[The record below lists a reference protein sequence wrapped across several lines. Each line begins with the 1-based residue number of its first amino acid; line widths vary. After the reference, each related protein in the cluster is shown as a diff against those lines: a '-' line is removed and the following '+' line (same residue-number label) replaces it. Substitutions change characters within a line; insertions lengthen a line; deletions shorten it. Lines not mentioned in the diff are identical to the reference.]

1 MKAILLA
8 GGQGTRAR
16 PFTDYIPKSMIPIE
30 GKPVIDH
37 VVRYL
42 ARSSVVEEIFIVCEF
57 DILGK
62 QIINYFEGKD
72 SIIPKKIL
80 FVEDHK
86 NGTAGALLR
95 TEEFLRDGDEP
106 FLVWFADNLCALD
119 VKGLFRYYYT
129 LTAQAVR
136 SKKTII
142 GIIVTRKHRYEET
155 GRVTIDSSNHDRV
168 QAFIEKPI
176 ASLESPEALGIYL
189 FSDRIFQYLHQ
200 QELNIR
206 DEKKKSFNLSH
217 DVLAHIPSA
226 GGNLFSFSLDTEIEW
241 IDIESPIYADRNKEI
256 INRIIDQMRIAY
268 P

>member
-37 VVRYL
+37 VVRFL
-42 ARSSVVEEIFIVCEF
+42 ARSSVVDEIFIVCEF
-57 DILGK
+57 DVLGK

-72 SIIPKKIL
+72 NLIPKKIL
-80 FVEDHK
+80 FIEDHK
-86 NGTAGALLR
+86 YGTAGALLR
-95 TEEFLRDGDEP
+95 AEESLRDGDEP

-119 VKGLFRYYYT
+119 VKDLIRHYYT
-129 LTAQAVR
+129 LTAQVVN
-136 SKKTII
+136 SKKTIT
-142 GIIVTRKHRYEET
+142 GIIVTRKYRYEET
-155 GRVTIDSSNHDRV
+155 GRVTIDSNNNDRV

-189 FSDRIFQYLHQ
+189 FSNRIFQYLHQ
-200 QELNIR
+200 QELNVR
-206 DEKKKSFNLSH
+206 DEKKSFNLSH
-217 DVLAHIPSA
+217 DILANIPSA
-226 GGNLFSFSLDTEIEW
+226 GGNLYSYSLDTKIEW
-241 IDIESPIYADRNKEI
+241 IDIESPVYADRNKEI
-256 INRIIDQMRIAY
+256 INTIIDQMRIAY

>member
-42 ARSSVVEEIFIVCEF
+42 ARSSVVDEILIVCEF
-57 DILGK
+57 DVLGK

-72 SIIPKKIL
+72 NLIPKKFL
-80 FVEDHK
+80 FIEDRR

-95 TEEFLRDGDEP
+95 TEESLGDSDEP

-119 VKGLFRYYYT
+119 VEDLIRHYYT
-129 LTAQAVR
+129 LTAQAAN
-136 SKKTII
+136 SKKII
-142 GIIVTRKHRYEET
+142 TGIIVTRKHRYEET
-155 GRVTIDSSNHDRV
+155 GRVTIDSNNNDRV
-168 QAFIEKPI
+168 RAFIEKPI

-189 FSDRIFQYLHQ
+189 FSNRIFQYLHQ
-200 QELNIR
+200 KELNIR

-217 DVLAHIPSA
+217 DILAHIPSA
-226 GGNLFSFSLDTEIEW
+226 GGNLFSYSLDTEIEW
-241 IDIESPIYADRNKEI
+241 IDIESPVYADRNKEI
-256 INRIIDQMRIAY
+256 IHRIIEKMRKAHR
-268 P
+268 